1 MRVPEA
7 LSKLH
12 KAVSEMSQIDFQK
25 ACSEL
30 NYKGAINLNDGAGLS
45 GR

>member
-1 MRVPEA
+1 MKVPEA

-25 ACSEL
+25 ACAKL
-30 NYKGAINLNDGAGLS
+30 NDKGPINLNDGAGLS